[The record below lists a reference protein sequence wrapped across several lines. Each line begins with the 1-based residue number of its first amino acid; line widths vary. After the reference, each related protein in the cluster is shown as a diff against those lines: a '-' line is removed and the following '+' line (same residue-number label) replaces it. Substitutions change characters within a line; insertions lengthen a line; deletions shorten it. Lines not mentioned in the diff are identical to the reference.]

1 MKLAQLKEKFKNRYV
16 TRIVAGILTVAVLGS
31 STTAYNVYASK
42 AQQPVK
48 SDQEQKFVPAESLLE
63 NNRKESDQTT
73 EKEETVYII
82 ADSAGKAE
90 TTIVSEWLKNP
101 GGEETIQDMSD
112 LSDIENVKGDEQFKK
127 DGNKLSWD
135 ADGKD
140 IYYQGTTKKEAPVT
154 TKLTYYLDGKEIE
167 PEKLAGKSGKVK
179 IRFDYTN
186 NEKRGDV
193 YVPFAAVSGMVL
205 NDSFTNVEVENGKVI
220 SNGDANIAVGVAL
233 PGLKESLKIEESDF
247 SEDISIPDYVEVTAD
262 VKNFSLDMTMTVIVS
277 ASKLSEFGDF
287 DWSNLDEKIEDLADA
302 TDQLKDGSKELY
314 RGLDTLNQKMG
325 EFSGGV
331 DTLQSG
337 ITAYTDGAGKLAEG
351 IETLRGQTGV
361 LINGVSDLTAS
372 VGTLNAGMKILD
384 QTLNKEMDE
393 KAKASVRA
401 SAAAQAES
409 AVEAQF
415 ADDSNAL
422 GYNQIKSQASQ
433 KFYEL
438 AASDTAKQT
447 AAELAKQAAT
457 AGIQSQKAQISA
469 TARAQAEAGIQS
481 QKAQIAASAK
491 EQALGSVRGQLDQ
504 IAASAREQAESAASG
519 AVSDDMKQQLRS
531 AFMAAGYAQA
541 AAAQNITVEEAMSNS
556 GIQAQVAQA
565 AEAQLQTVLGTI
577 KTAAGS
583 VADQTARS
591 VAEQVTGGAA
601 EQTAGAVAEQVA
613 GSVAEQTAGSVA
625 EQVAGSVAQ
634 QAAPVIVE
642 GIAQQAK
649 EAVGT
654 TVADS
659 VKQGAKT
666 AASQA
671 AGQAAVAGAETAKK
685 QIAESIEKKDA
696 KTGYSL
702 VSGMQALDAGVNGM
716 SGKMPQLTAGIEQ
729 LYHGSQTLA
738 SKKFELNSGT
748 QKLANGKDQM
758 ADGVKKL
765 TGGSKEL
772 SEGMSEFAKEGIEK
786 LVNSYHGDVR
796 EFTDRIEAVLD
807 AGKSYESFGGK
818 SDDITGNVKFIIKT
832 GEIIAEK

>member
-1 MKLAQLKEKFKNRYV
+1 MKLTQLKEKFKNRFV
-16 TRIVAGILTVAVLGS
+16 IRIVAGILTVAVLGS

-48 SDQEQKFVPAESLLE
+48 TDQEQKFVPAESLLG
-63 NNRKESDQTT
+63 NNRKESDQTA

-101 GGEETIQDMSD
+101 DGEKSIQDRSD

-154 TKLTYYLDGKEIE
+154 AKLTYYLDGKEIE
-167 PEKLAGKSGKVK
+167 PEMLAGKSGKVK

-262 VKNFSLDMTMTVIVS
+262 VENFSLDMTMTVIVS

-287 DWSNLDEKIEDLADA
+287 DWSILDEKIEDLADA

-393 KAKASVRA
+393 KAKASARA

-422 GYNQIKSQASQ
+422 GYHQIKSQASQ

-447 AAELAKQAAT
+447 AAELAKQI
-457 AGIQSQKAQISA
+457 G
-469 TARAQAEAGIQS
+469 RAH
-481 QKAQIAASAK
+481 
-491 EQALGSVRGQLDQ
+491 V
-504 IAASAREQAESAASG
+504 
-519 AVSDDMKQQLRS
+519 
-531 AFMAAGYAQA
+531 
-541 AAAQNITVEEAMSNS
+541 
-556 GIQAQVAQA
+556 
-565 AEAQLQTVLGTI
+565 
-577 KTAAGS
+577 
-583 VADQTARS
+583 
-591 VAEQVTGGAA
+591 
-601 EQTAGAVAEQVA
+601 
-613 GSVAEQTAGSVA
+613 
-625 EQVAGSVAQ
+625 
-634 QAAPVIVE
+634 
-642 GIAQQAK
+642 
-649 EAVGT
+649 
-654 TVADS
+654 
-659 VKQGAKT
+659 
-666 AASQA
+666 
-671 AGQAAVAGAETAKK
+671 
-685 QIAESIEKKDA
+685 
-696 KTGYSL
+696 
-702 VSGMQALDAGVNGM
+702 
-716 SGKMPQLTAGIEQ
+716 
-729 LYHGSQTLA
+729 
-738 SKKFELNSGT
+738 
-748 QKLANGKDQM
+748 
-758 ADGVKKL
+758 
-765 TGGSKEL
+765 
-772 SEGMSEFAKEGIEK
+772 
-786 LVNSYHGDVR
+786 
-796 EFTDRIEAVLD
+796 
-807 AGKSYESFGGK
+807 
-818 SDDITGNVKFIIKT
+818 
-832 GEIIAEK
+832 